1 MKLTLLSNL
10 KQTSL
15 TCRAEKEI
23 TIVRGNNTPAPI
35 TSFEEAG
42 LPDYVMKEIA
52 KAGFNSPTPIQ
63 AQGWPIMVGIAMTG
77 SGKTLGYLMPGENG
91 RIFTLHWL
99 SDIMTTSRH

>member
-1 MKLTLLSNL
+1 M
-10 KQTSL
+10 
-15 TCRAEKEI
+15 
-23 TIVRGNNTPAPI
+23 RGNNTPAPI

-63 AQGWPIMVGIAMTG
+63 AQGWPIALSGQNMVGIAMTG